1 MELDCGGKRIDLSH
15 PVVMGILNVTPDSFS
30 DGGAYAD
37 IPVAVERALQMVEE
51 GAHLIDVGG
60 ESTRPGASPVDAET
74 EIARVVPVIE
84 AIRAECP
91 VTISIDTSK
100 PEVMRAAVGAGAG
113 FINDVRALREP
124 GALEAAVALGVPVC
138 LMHMLGQPRTMQ
150 LAPAYQDV
158 VTEIIEFLRNQ
169 AEVAEN
175 AGLSRANLVF
185 DPGFGFGKTLRHNL
199 QILNSLERFTELGS
213 PVLVG
218 ISRKSMIGAIV
229 DQPVEARTSGSIA
242 AAVICA
248 LKGASIIRA
257 HDVGPTVE
265 ALRVVQAVTE
275 KSDIEDT

>member
-84 AIRAECP
+84 AVRAECP

-158 VTEIIEFLRNQ
+158 VTEVIEFLRNQ

-175 AGLSRANLVF
+175 AGLSRENLVF

>member
-84 AIRAECP
+84 AVRAECP

-100 PEVMRAAVGAGAG
+100 PEVMRAAVSAGAG

-150 LAPAYQDV
+150 LAPAYQDA
-158 VTEIIEFLRNQ
+158 VTEVIEFLRNQ
-169 AEVAEN
+169 AEVAEK

-265 ALRVVQAVTE
+265 ALRVVQAVAE

>member
-169 AEVAEN
+169 AEAAEN

>member
-37 IPVAVERALQMVEE
+37 ISVAVERALQMVEE

-84 AIRAECP
+84 AVRAECP

-158 VTEIIEFLRNQ
+158 VTEVIEFLRKQ

-265 ALRVVQAVTE
+265 ALRVVQAVAE
-275 KSDIEDT
+275 QSDIEDT

>member
-84 AIRAECP
+84 AVRAECP

>member
-84 AIRAECP
+84 AVRAECP

-169 AEVAEN
+169 AEAAEN

>member
-84 AIRAECP
+84 AVRAECP

-100 PEVMRAAVGAGAG
+100 PEVMRAAVSAGAG

-158 VTEIIEFLRNQ
+158 VTEVIEFLRNQ

>member
-84 AIRAECP
+84 AVRAECP

-100 PEVMRAAVGAGAG
+100 PEVMRAAVSAGAG

-150 LAPAYQDV
+150 LAPAYQDA
-158 VTEIIEFLRNQ
+158 VTEVIEFLRNQ
-169 AEVAEN
+169 AEVAEK
-175 AGLSRANLVF
+175 AGLSRENLVF

-265 ALRVVQAVTE
+265 ALRVVQAVAE

>member
-1 MELDCGGKRIDLSH
+1 
-15 PVVMGILNVTPDSFS
+15 
-30 DGGAYAD
+30 
-37 IPVAVERALQMVEE
+37 
-51 GAHLIDVGG
+51 
-60 ESTRPGASPVDAET
+60 
-74 EIARVVPVIE
+74 
-84 AIRAECP
+84 
-91 VTISIDTSK
+91 
-100 PEVMRAAVGAGAG
+100 
-113 FINDVRALREP
+113 
-124 GALEAAVALGVPVC
+124 
-138 LMHMLGQPRTMQ
+138 MHMLGQPRTMQ
-150 LAPAYQDV
+150 LAPAYQDA
-158 VTEIIEFLRNQ
+158 VTEVIEFLRNQ
-169 AEVAEN
+169 AEVAEK

-265 ALRVVQAVTE
+265 ALRVVQAVAE

>member
-84 AIRAECP
+84 AVRAECP

-100 PEVMRAAVGAGAG
+100 PEVMRAAVSAGAG

-150 LAPAYQDV
+150 LAPAYQDA
-158 VTEIIEFLRNQ
+158 VTEVIEFLRSQ

-265 ALRVVQAVTE
+265 ALRVVQAVAE

>member
-158 VTEIIEFLRNQ
+158 VTEVIEFLRNQ
-169 AEVAEN
+169 AEAAEN

>member
-37 IPVAVERALQMVEE
+37 ISVAVERALQMVEE

-84 AIRAECP
+84 AVRAECP

-158 VTEIIEFLRNQ
+158 VTEVIEFLRKQ

-175 AGLSRANLVF
+175 AGLSRENLVF

-265 ALRVVQAVTE
+265 ALRVVQAVAE
-275 KSDIEDT
+275 QSDIEDT

>member
-37 IPVAVERALQMVEE
+37 IHVAVERALQMVEE

-84 AIRAECP
+84 AVRAECP

-158 VTEIIEFLRNQ
+158 VTEVIEFLRNQ

>member
-37 IPVAVERALQMVEE
+37 IHVAVERALQMVEE

-84 AIRAECP
+84 AVRAECP

-100 PEVMRAAVGAGAG
+100 PEVMRAAVSAGAG

-158 VTEIIEFLRNQ
+158 VTEVIEFLRSQ

-265 ALRVVQAVTE
+265 ALRVVQAVAE

>member
-1 MELDCGGKRIDLSH
+1 MELDCGGKRIDLTH

-84 AIRAECP
+84 AVRAECP

-100 PEVMRAAVGAGAG
+100 PEVMRAAVSAGAG

-158 VTEIIEFLRNQ
+158 VTEVIEFLRNQ

-265 ALRVVQAVTE
+265 ALRVVQAVAE

>member
-30 DGGAYAD
+30 DGGVYAD

-60 ESTRPGASPVDAET
+60 ESTRPGASPVAAET

-84 AIRAECP
+84 AVRAECP

-158 VTEIIEFLRNQ
+158 VTEVIEFLRKQ

-175 AGLSRANLVF
+175 AGLSRENLVF

-265 ALRVVQAVTE
+265 ALRVVQAVAE
-275 KSDIEDT
+275 QSDIEDT

>member
-84 AIRAECP
+84 AVRAECP

-158 VTEIIEFLRNQ
+158 VTEVIEFLRNQ

>member
-84 AIRAECP
+84 AVRAECP

-175 AGLSRANLVF
+175 AGLSRENLVF

>member
-30 DGGAYAD
+30 DGGAYVD
-37 IPVAVERALQMVEE
+37 ISVAVERALQMVEE

-84 AIRAECP
+84 AVRAECP

-158 VTEIIEFLRNQ
+158 VTEVIEFLRKQ

-175 AGLSRANLVF
+175 AGLSRENLVF

-265 ALRVVQAVTE
+265 ALRVVQAVAE
-275 KSDIEDT
+275 QSDIEDT